1 MHMDWM
7 TCLLAGVALMMAAV
21 LILLIA
27 LLKRTANRQ
36 RELSDRMAQW
46 EQSFDQALYDL
57 SQENAAQRTETA
69 AHLRGMND
77 SLVNTLSQVS
87 GNQVMQLESI
97 QRQMYTVSRNQE
109 ERLDKIRDTLS
120 DSMGKLQKE
129 NNQKLEE
136 MRKTVDEKLHE
147 TLDKRLGES
156 FSQVSTRLEEVYKG
170 LGEMQALASG
180 VGDLKK
186 VLTNVKS
193 RGIWGEMQLGNLLS
207 QVLSPN
213 QYESNVAV
221 KPGSQERVEFALKL
235 PGRQEGAEKPVY
247 LPIDSKFPQEAF
259 VRLMDAQE
267 QADTG
272 RTNDARK
279 ELTQAMKAE
288 ARRIADK
295 YVSPPDT
302 TDFAIMFLPLEGLYA
317 EAMRDMGLVEEIQR
331 TQRVVIAG
339 PSTLTALL
347 NSLQMGFRTLAIEKR
362 SAEVWKLLGAVKTD
376 FGKFA
381 LVLEN
386 TQKRLNQA
394 SESVNSAFVRT
405 RSIERH
411 LRKVEALEE
420 GQAKALLPE
429 EGLDVSTLDEET

>member
-1 MHMDWM
+1 MDWM
-7 TCLLAGVALMMAAV
+7 VYLLAGVAFLTAV
-21 LILLIA
+21 VLVLLIA

-46 EQSFDQALYDL
+46 EQNFDQALYDL
-57 SQENAAQRTETA
+57 SQGSATQRSETSIQ
-69 AHLRGMND
+69 LKGMND
-77 SLVNTLSQVS
+77 SLVNTLSQIS
-87 GNQVMQLESI
+87 GNQVSQLESI
-97 QRQMYTVSRNQE
+97 QRQMYAISHNQE

-120 DSMGKLQKE
+120 TSMSKLQTE
-129 NNQKLEE
+129 NMQKLEE

-193 RGIWGEMQLGNLLS
+193 RGIWGEMQLSNLLM

-213 QYESNVAV
+213 QYESNVVV
-221 KPGSQERVEFALKL
+221 KPGSAERVEFALKL
-235 PGRQEGAEKPVY
+235 PGRQEGTEKPVY

-259 VRLMDAQE
+259 LRLLEAQE

-272 RTNDARK
+272 KTNDARK

-317 EAMRDMGLVEEIQR
+317 EAMRDMSLVEEIQR
-331 TQRVVIAG
+331 TQRVVVAG

-386 TQKRLNQA
+386 TQKRLKQA
-394 SESVNSAFVRT
+394 TESVDSAYVRT

-411 LRKVEALEE
+411 LRKVEALDE
-420 GQAKALLPE
+420 GQTKALLPE
-429 EGLDVSTLDEET
+429 EGPEDTSAEEET

>member
-1 MHMDWM
+1 MDWM
-7 TCLLAGVALMMAAV
+7 AYLLIGVALMTLAV
-21 LILLIA
+21 LTLMVT

-46 EQSFDQALYDL
+46 EQNFDQALYDL
-57 SQENAAQRTETA
+57 SQGSAAQRSETSFQ
-69 AHLRGMND
+69 LKGMND
-77 SLVNTLSQVS
+77 SLVNTLSQIS
-87 GNQVMQLESI
+87 GNQVNQLESI
-97 QRQMYTVSRNQE
+97 QRQMYAISHNQE
-109 ERLDKIRDTLS
+109 ERLDKIRETLAS
-120 DSMGKLQKE
+120 GMSKLQTE
-129 NNQKLEE
+129 NMQKLEE

-193 RGIWGEMQLGNLLS
+193 RGIWGEMQLGNLLM

-213 QYESNVAV
+213 QYESNVVV
-221 KPGSQERVEFALKL
+221 KPGSSERVEFALKL
-235 PGRQEGAEKPVY
+235 PGRQEGTEKPVY

-259 VRLMDAQE
+259 LRLLEAQE
-267 QADTG
+267 QADIG
-272 RTNDARK
+272 KTNDARR
-279 ELTQAMKAE
+279 ELTQALKAE
-288 ARRIADK
+288 ARRISDK

-317 EAMRDMGLVEEIQR
+317 EAMRDMSLVEEVQR
-331 TQRVVIAG
+331 TQRVVVAG

-376 FGKFA
+376 FVKFA
-381 LVLEN
+381 EVLN
-386 TQKRLNQA
+386 KTQDKLRQA
-394 SESVNSAFVRT
+394 TNSLDSAYVRT

-420 GQAKALLPE
+420 GEAKALLPE
-429 EGLDVSTLDEET
+429 EGPEDNLAEEA

>member
-1 MHMDWM
+1 MDWM
-7 TCLLAGVALMMAAV
+7 TILLAGVALMTV
-21 LILLIA
+21 LALALLIT

-57 SQENAAQRTETA
+57 SQGSAAQRTETA
-69 AHLRGMND
+69 AQLRGMND
-77 SLVNTLSQVS
+77 SVVNTLTQISGSQM
-87 GNQVMQLESI
+87 MQLETL
-97 QRQMYTVSRNQE
+97 QRQMQNISRGQE
-109 ERLDKIRDTLS
+109 ERLDKIRDTLAE
-120 DSMGKLQKE
+120 SMNRLQKE

-193 RGIWGEMQLGNLLS
+193 RGIWGEMQLGNLLA

-213 QYESNVAV
+213 QYDSNVTV
-221 KPGSQERVEFALKL
+221 KPGSTERVEFALKL
-235 PGRQEGAEKPVY
+235 PGKQEGAEKPVY
-247 LPIDSKFPQEAF
+247 LPIDSKFPQEALL
-259 VRLMDAQE
+259 RLLDAQE
-267 QADTG
+267 QADIAK
-272 RTNDARK
+272 TNDARK
-279 ELTQAMKAE
+279 ELTQALKAE

-317 EAMRDMGLVEEIQR
+317 EAMRDMSLVEEIQR

-381 LVLEN
+381 QVLEN
-386 TQKRLNQA
+386 TQKRLSQA
-394 SESVNSAFVRT
+394 SDSVNLAFTRT

-420 GQAKALLPE
+420 GQARVLLPE
-429 EGLDVSTLDEET
+429 DAPEEGAMEEDA

>member
-1 MHMDWM
+1 MDWM
-7 TCLLAGVALMMAAV
+7 TILLAGVALMVV
-21 LILLIA
+21 LALALLIT

-57 SQENAAQRTETA
+57 SQGSAAQRTETA
-69 AHLRGMND
+69 AQLRGMND
-77 SLVNTLSQVS
+77 SVVNTLTQISGSQM
-87 GNQVMQLESI
+87 MQLETL
-97 QRQMYTVSRNQE
+97 QRQMQNISRGQE
-109 ERLDKIRDTLS
+109 ERLDKIRDTLAE
-120 DSMGKLQKE
+120 SMNRLQKE

-193 RGIWGEMQLGNLLS
+193 RGIWGEMQLGNLLA

-213 QYESNVAV
+213 QYDSNVTV
-221 KPGSQERVEFALKL
+221 KPGSTERVEFALKL
-235 PGRQEGAEKPVY
+235 PGKQEGAEKPVY

-259 VRLMDAQE
+259 LRLLDAQE
-267 QADTG
+267 QADIG
-272 RTNDARK
+272 KTNDARK
-279 ELTQAMKAE
+279 ELLQALKAE

-317 EAMRDMGLVEEIQR
+317 EAMRDMSLVEEIQR

-381 LVLEN
+381 LMLEN
-386 TQKRLNQA
+386 TQKRLRQA
-394 SESVNSAFVRT
+394 SDTVDLAFNRT
-405 RSIERH
+405 KTIERH

-420 GQAKALLPE
+420 GQARVLLPE
-429 EGLDVSTLDEET
+429 DAPEEGAMEEDA

>member
-1 MHMDWM
+1 MEW
-7 TCLLAGVALMMAAV
+7 TAYLLAGVALMMV
-21 LILLIA
+21 LALALLIT
-27 LLKRTANRQ
+27 LLRRTVSRQ

-57 SQENAAQRTETA
+57 SQGSAVQRTETA
-69 AHLRGMND
+69 AQLRGMND
-77 SLVNTLSQVS
+77 SVVNTLTQISGSQI
-87 GNQVMQLESI
+87 MQLETL
-97 QRQMYTVSRNQE
+97 QRQMQSISRSQE

-120 DSMGKLQKE
+120 EGMNRLQKE

-156 FSQVSTRLEEVYKG
+156 FNQVSTRLEEVYKG

-213 QYESNVAV
+213 QYDSNVAV
-221 KPGSQERVEFALKL
+221 KPGSAERVEFALKL

-259 VRLMDAQE
+259 LRLLEAQE
-267 QADTG
+267 QADAA
-272 RTNDARK
+272 RSNDARK
-279 ELTQAMKAE
+279 ELTQALKAE

-295 YVSPPDT
+295 YVSPPET

-317 EAMRDMGLVEEIQR
+317 EAMRDMSLVEEIQR
-331 TQRVVIAG
+331 TQRVVVAG

-386 TQKRLNQA
+386 TQKRLRQA
-394 SESVNSAFVRT
+394 TESVDSAYVRT

-420 GQAKALLPE
+420 GQARVLLQEDGPE
-429 EGLDVSTLDEET
+429 EGTPDEEA